1 MACGVYKQGFVKSQE
16 GVPLALS
23 VSTAHVHMS
32 NCPAEKKLESTV
44 FMCAALFTRMQ
55 YEALYRRR
63 PLQCH
68 SIQIRKLILILRH
81 HIRNKMMKIEILVV
95 NFSEM
100 WIFRLQ
106 QQLTYINLSGH
117 KMLGVS
123 STLLILVSTYI
134 YIYTRSLEAQI
145 CRPACQLPFPFTLF
159 WSQNRSSSRNPVF

>member
-1 MACGVYKQGFVKSQE
+1 
-16 GVPLALS
+16 
-23 VSTAHVHMS
+23 
-32 NCPAEKKLESTV
+32 
-44 FMCAALFTRMQ
+44 MCAALFTRMQ

-100 WIFRLQ
+100 WIFRLHQ
-106 QQLTYINLSGH
+106 RLTYINLSGH
-117 KMLGVS
+117 KMLGIS
-123 STLLILVSTYI
+123 STLLIIASTYI

-145 CRPACQLPFPFTLF
+145 CRPPCQLPFPYTLF
-159 WSQNRSSSRNPVF
+159 WSQNSSTQQKSRFLGSGMYDVFYWKYSSTSRKP